1 MNHINSY
8 FTDFESYKESVVDWE
23 LDFRLLSKN
32 DFSSY
37 LNMYISDN
45 IQITRTI
52 LTGKLEQYGLTPLGF
67 TSLTIPV
74 NYDKEFIWLNKK
86 TKGDKILVFPKCRTL
101 DAVSYD
107 NFDVYVL
114 SIRDSYLYEL
124 IEQNELIRAAKLF
137 NGDEQHIPISRIF
150 SLRMNILLDNILSS
164 LSNNVTVV
172 STSTISVLGL
182 LLNEINNRGAL
193 YQNAK
198 LRKRDIAITTAVK
211 YINENIEEQISIPEL
226 CSLVDVSE
234 RTLEYA
240 FFEKYKIS
248 PNQYIKYS
256 RLNMVKQDLYKS
268 RKTGTKISTIAGK
281 YNFWHM
287 GQFAHDFKLQFGKLP
302 SEIRK

>member
-37 LNMYISDN
+37 LNMYMDDN
-45 IQITRTI
+45 IHITRTI

-124 IEQNELIRAAKLF
+124 IEQNELISAAKLF
-137 NGDEQHIPISRIF
+137 NGDEQHIPISRSF
-150 SLRMNILLDNILSS
+150 SVKMNIILDNILSS
-164 LSNNVTVV
+164 ISNNVLGENISTV
-172 STSTISVLGL
+172 SVLSL
-182 LLNEINNRGAL
+182 LLNEINNNGAMD
-193 YQNAK
+193 QNTK
-198 LRKRDIAITTAVK
+198 LRKRDIAITTAV
-211 YINENIEEQISIPEL
+211 I
-226 CSLVDVSE
+226 
-234 RTLEYA
+234 
-240 FFEKYKIS
+240 
-248 PNQYIKYS
+248 
-256 RLNMVKQDLYKS
+256 
-268 RKTGTKISTIAGK
+268 
-281 YNFWHM
+281 
-287 GQFAHDFKLQFGKLP
+287 
-302 SEIRK
+302 